1 MSDALKWLALG
12 YSVPISPSKNR
23 VYVWR
28 KLKEFGAEY
37 FKQGVA
43 VLPYSKSSFSKFSH
57 LAEKIKE
64 MGGEASIIELKFTD
78 PNDELF
84 FVQKFQMQEIQE
96 FNQLK
101 NDCFDVIS
109 KISKQTSAAFS
120 EFENDEIKKLLR
132 RYSKAKQR
140 NHFCSNLNEDIEIA
154 LRSLLE
160 ILYKKT
166 DFTAV
171 QLLKSIEKV
180 LK

>member
-1 MSDALKWLALG
+1 MSNALSWLALG
-12 YSVPISPSKNR
+12 YSVPASPSKNR

-37 FKQGVA
+37 FRQGVA
-43 VLPYSKSSFSKFSH
+43 LLPYSKNSFSKFNH
-57 LAEKIKE
+57 LAIKIRE
-64 MGGEASIIELKFTD
+64 MGGEASIVELKFVD
-78 PNDELF
+78 LNDELF

-101 NDCFDVIS
+101 NDCAAVIS
-109 KISKQTSAAFS
+109 QISKQTSAAFS
-120 EFENDEIKKLLR
+120 EFENDQIKKLLR

-140 NHFCSNLNEDIEIA
+140 NHFCSNLNEDIELA
-154 LRSLLE
+154 LRSILE

-166 DFTAV
+166 DLAAI